1 MNLISKNIQF
11 KMFKSIFENI
21 LQNRLMLK
29 IDTLINSRIAQNIF
43 IWVCL
48 FFIIMAVITTSNSK
62 METSFF
68 ALLFILVPTYVNNS
82 FILPFLLKKK
92 KILFAILFMFNCI
105 ISAIVT
111 GLLMSFFT
119 KNVIKPIQFLN
130 LCAMILIATFFGAT
144 LKLARDSFSIQQ
156 QKREAEL
163 KLLNAQLN
171 PHFLFN
177 TLNNLYGLSVVKSD
191 KLPNLMLKLSDLL
204 RYSLYETKT
213 SLVSLQKEISYL
225 ENYISLEK
233 IRLENT
239 KINFKVTGNI
249 SDKKIAPMLFIVFI
263 ENAFKHLSSENS
275 KVDIEILS
283 EENKLCFTCKNTV
296 DSTKLEQK
304 LEKGKSGIGLA
315 NAKKRL
321 LLMYPKKHCLKI
333 QSDSSC
339 FSVSLEL
346 YL

>member
-1 MNLISKNIQF
+1 
-11 KMFKSIFENI
+11 MF
-21 LQNRLMLK
+21 K
-29 IDTLINSRIAQNIF
+29 IDTLINNKIAQNIF
-43 IWVCL
+43 IWVSL
-48 FFIIMAVITTSNSK
+48 FFIIMAVITTSEHRIKS
-62 METSFF
+62 SFYT
-68 ALLFILVPTYVNNS
+68 LLFILIPTYINNL

-92 KILFAILFMFNCI
+92 IFIFVVLFLLNCVI
-105 ISAIVT
+105 CGVFT
-111 GLLMSFFT
+111 GLLTSFFAG
-119 KNVIKPIQFLN
+119 KLIEPIQFLN
-130 LCAMILIATFFGAT
+130 LSAMIFLATIFSSAI
-144 LKLARDSFSIQQ
+144 KLARDSFYSLQ
-156 QKREAEL
+156 QKKEAEL
-163 KLLNAQLN
+163 KLLKAQFN

-239 KINFKVTGNI
+239 QINFKVTGNI
-249 SDKKIAPMLFIVFI
+249 SDKKIAPMLFIVFV

-283 EENKLCFTCKNTV
+283 EENKLYFTCKNTV
-296 DSTKLEQK
+296 DGTKLEQN

-321 LLMYPKKHCLKI
+321 LLMYPKKHCLKT